1 MTTGGAAD
9 LLRKPGQ
16 PQRATFLELF
26 FDLVFIFALNRVSH
40 RLVEDITSQRRI
52 VLTEAGQTLV
62 VLLAVWLVWTA
73 TAIITDIYDPDQPQ
87 IQLLVVGTMF
97 ASLVMAVAVPAA
109 FSRRGLLFAGAYVSV
124 HVGRGLYLV
133 PALRGHEAQRRAARV
148 LFWFGVSAVPWIAG
162 ALFPESVTRG
172 VLWTLAIALDYA
184 ALVLRLPTPGLGRPS
199 MTELPVTAEHLS
211 ERYRQFF
218 IIALGE
224 LIIVASA
231 TFSGSDLKPGSAA
244 AFAVCFAIT
253 VLFWRIYFYTAGGLF
268 HAAIATARSPGRLAI
283 TLSLAHLLMVTGIV
297 ATSAGFE
304 LVIAHPFGH
313 TDSAWA
319 AVILGGP
326 ALFLLGRAV
335 LEYAV
340 FSRVSPARPIGA
352 LVLAGAAPGILH
364 TPPLSAATA
373 SLLVLVAVAVTDV
386 ARTRRHPRQPLPPG

>member
-1 MTTGGAAD
+1 MTTGGAAA

-26 FDLVFIFALNRVSH
+26 FDLVFIYALNRVSQ

-73 TAIITDIYDPDQPQ
+73 TAIITDLYDPDAPQ
-87 IQLLVVGTMF
+87 IQLLVVVTMF

-109 FSRRGLLFAGAYVSV
+109 FGRRGLLFAGAYVAI

-148 LFWFGVSAVPWIAG
+148 LFWFGVSAVPWIVG

-172 VLWTLAIALDYA
+172 VLWTVAIALDYA
-184 ALVLRLPTPGLGRPS
+184 ALVLRLPTPGLGRPP

-224 LIIVASA
+224 LIIVSSA
-231 TFSGSDLKPGSAA
+231 AFSGTDLKPRSAA
-244 AFAVCFAIT
+244 AFVVSFVTT
-253 VLFWRIYFYTAGGLF
+253 VLFWRIYIFTAGGVL
-268 HAAIATARSPGRLAI
+268 HAAIATARLPGRLAL
-283 TLSLAHLLMVTGIV
+283 TLSLAHLLMVAGIV
-297 ATSAGFE
+297 AASAGFE
-304 LVIAHPFGH
+304 LVITHPFGH
-313 TDSAWA
+313 TDRAWA

-335 LEYAV
+335 FEYAV
-340 FSRVSPARPIGA
+340 FSRVSASRPIA
-352 LVLAGAAPGILH
+352 AVVLVAATPAVLRMTPLTAAGAA
-364 TPPLSAATA
+364 
-373 SLLVLVAVAVTDV
+373 LLVLIAVAVIDAT
-386 ARTRRHPRQPLPPG
+386 RTRRYPRQPLPPR

>member
-1 MTTGGAAD
+1 MRTGGAAE

-26 FDLVFIFALNRVSH
+26 FDLVFIYALNRVSQ

-73 TAIITDIYDPDQPQ
+73 TAIITDLYDPEAPQ
-87 IQLLVVGTMF
+87 IQSLVVATMF

-109 FSRRGLLFAGAYVSV
+109 FGRRGLLFAGAYVAI

-148 LFWFGVSAVPWIAG
+148 LFWFSVSAVPWIVG

-172 VLWTLAIALDYA
+172 VLWTVAIALDYA
-184 ALVLRLPTPGLGRPS
+184 ALVLRLPTPGLGRPP

-224 LIIVASA
+224 LIIVSSA
-231 TFSGSDLKPGSAA
+231 TFSGTDLKPRSAA
-244 AFAVCFAIT
+244 AFVVSFVTT
-253 VLFWRIYFYTAGGLF
+253 VLFWRIYIFTAGGVL
-268 HAAIATARSPGRLAI
+268 HAAIASARLPGRLAL
-283 TLSLAHLLMVTGIV
+283 TLSLAHLLMVAGIV

-304 LVIAHPFGH
+304 LVIAHPFGR
-313 TDSAWA
+313 TDGASA

-326 ALFLLGRAV
+326 ALFLFGRAV
-335 LEYAV
+335 FEYAV
-340 FSRVSPARPIGA
+340 FSRVSASRPIA
-352 LVLAGAAPGILH
+352 AVVLVAATPAVLRM
-364 TPPLSAATA
+364 PPLTVASAA
-373 SLLVLVAVAVTDV
+373 LLVLIAVTAIDA
-386 ARTRRHPRQPLPPG
+386 ARTRRHPRQPLPPR